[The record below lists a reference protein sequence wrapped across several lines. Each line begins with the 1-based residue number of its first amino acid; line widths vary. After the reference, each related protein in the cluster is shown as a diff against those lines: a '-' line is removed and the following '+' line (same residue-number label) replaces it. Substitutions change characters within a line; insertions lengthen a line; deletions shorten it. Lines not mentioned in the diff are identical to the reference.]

1 MTRLRN
7 SLLSDNAQKKHPVS
21 KYDEMDKEKIKLKEN
36 HRRSLSSA
44 LAMTEKMLTE
54 IEDSLKNI
62 KDTCCYKVE
71 NDVDPEKIQHNLLII
86 QEAREQICKLAAKY
100 STDRQNQNLSRLI
113 NAKKTKIWEILCDT
127 KSRKQKGFGEF
138 PKELVKEFD
147 EDIDR
152 LMEITNKITF

>member
-1 MTRLRN
+1 
-7 SLLSDNAQKKHPVS
+7 
-21 KYDEMDKEKIKLKEN
+21 MDKGKIKLKEN

-44 LAMTEKMLTE
+44 LAMSEKMLTE
-54 IEDSLKNI
+54 IEDSLKSLKN
-62 KDTCCYKVE
+62 TCCFSVE
-71 NDVDPEKIQHNLLII
+71 NDVDPEKILHNLAII

-100 STDRQNQNLSRLI
+100 NTDRQNQSLSRLI

-127 KSRKQKGFGEF
+127 KAKKQKGFGEF

-147 EDIDR
+147 EDIDK

>member
-1 MTRLRN
+1 
-7 SLLSDNAQKKHPVS
+7 
-21 KYDEMDKEKIKLKEN
+21 MDKGKIKLKEN

-44 LAMTEKMLTE
+44 LAMSEKMLTE
-54 IEDSLKNI
+54 IEDSLRSLKN
-62 KDTCCYKVE
+62 TCCFRIE
-71 NDVDPEKIQHNLLII
+71 NDVDPEKIQHNLEII

-100 STDRQNQNLSRLI
+100 STDKQNQTLSRLI

-127 KSRKQKGFGEF
+127 KAKKQKGFGEF

-147 EDIDR
+147 EDIDK